1 MRILLLALTTVVSL
15 TSLWAAPQQG
25 GATTPAATQPSAD
38 KPMLEGPY
46 WRLKTLGETTPTFTA
61 NAREPHL
68 IFYPGG
74 SVAGADGCN
83 TLKGTYRSDDEA
95 LTIGPLMGTLM
106 ACPGLDRL
114 DRHFLDALGATK
126 KWKASANE
134 LTLLDAKDQ
143 RLATFDARLP

>member
-1 MRILLLALTTVVSL
+1 MRTLLLALVTAVSFIPL
-15 TSLWAAPQQG
+15 SVSAQQG
-25 GATTPAATQPSAD
+25 SATAPAAAQPSAD

-46 WRLKTLGETTPTFTA
+46 WRLKTLGDTTPTFAT

-83 TLKGTYRSDDEA
+83 TLKGTFRADAEV
-95 LTIGPLMGTLM
+95 LNIGPLMGTLM

-114 DRHFLDALGATK
+114 DRRFLDALGATK

-143 RLATFDARLP
+143 RLATFEARLP

>member
-1 MRILLLALTTVVSL
+1 MRIILLALTTVVSL
-15 TSLWAAPQQG
+15 APLEAAPQQG
-25 GATTPAATQPSAD
+25 SATAPSAAQPSAD
-38 KPMLEGPY
+38 KPMLQGPY

-74 SVAGADGCN
+74 AIAGADGCN
-83 TLKGTYRSDDEA
+83 TLKGTYRTDDEA

-106 ACPGLDRL
+106 ACPGLDQL
-114 DRHFLDALGATK
+114 DRRFLDALGATK

>member
-1 MRILLLALTTVVSL
+1 MRLLVLALTTVVSL
-15 TSLWAAPQQG
+15 APLWAASQQG
-25 GATTPAATQPSAD
+25 GATAPAAAQPSAD
-38 KPMLEGPY
+38 QPMLEGPY

-61 NAREPHL
+61 NTREPHL

-83 TLKGTYRSDDEA
+83 TLNGTYRADAEA
-95 LTIGPLMGTLM
+95 LTIGPLMGTLR

-114 DRHFLDALGATK
+114 DRRFLDALGATK

>member
-1 MRILLLALTTVVSL
+1 MRIFLLALATVVSL
-15 TSLWAAPQQG
+15 TPLWAAPQQG
-25 GATTPAATQPSAD
+25 GATAPAATQPSAD

-83 TLKGTYRSDDEA
+83 TLKGSYRSDDEA

-114 DRHFLDALGATK
+114 DRRFLDALGATK